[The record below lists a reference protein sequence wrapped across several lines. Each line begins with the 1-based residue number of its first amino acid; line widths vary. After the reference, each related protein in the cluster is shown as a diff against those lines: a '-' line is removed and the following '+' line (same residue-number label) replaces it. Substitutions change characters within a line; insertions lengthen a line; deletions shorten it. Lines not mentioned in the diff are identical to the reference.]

1 MPQEQWLQTKT
12 HILVSLKLV
21 RTMKAGCGTSEQT
34 ASKETR
40 ATQEDGTRNFT
51 PIKTPAAI
59 PPSKLA
65 NPVRV
70 SRAHQ
75 DLHKELLL
83 AHKKGLCVTSKS
95 ELQLVL
101 ERRKK
106 EQTQREEGELGRSP
120 LEKEMLKRQQRHQQH
135 SPTQLL
141 RRAEGSASVLRS
153 HGRAS
158 FLFHTQEL
166 ESGCQRATAP
176 WRTSPAGFC
185 SELGGWPVE
194 SAAV

>member
-1 MPQEQWLQTKT
+1 MPWEQWLLSKS

-34 ASKETR
+34 ASRESD
-40 ATQEDGTRNFT
+40 ATQEDGTNFI

-70 SRAHQ
+70 SRTHQ

-83 AHKKGLCVTSKS
+83 AHKKGLCVTSKP

-120 LEKEMLKRQQRHQQH
+120 LEKEMLKRQQRHQQLERVQAKGGTENH
-135 SPTQLL
+135 FEFVVVKENL
-141 RRAEGSASVLRS
+141 RKTSRGEQGPSA
-153 HGRAS
+153 
-158 FLFHTQEL
+158 
-166 ESGCQRATAP
+166 
-176 WRTSPAGFC
+176 PA
-185 SELGGWPVE
+185 L
-194 SAAV
+194 